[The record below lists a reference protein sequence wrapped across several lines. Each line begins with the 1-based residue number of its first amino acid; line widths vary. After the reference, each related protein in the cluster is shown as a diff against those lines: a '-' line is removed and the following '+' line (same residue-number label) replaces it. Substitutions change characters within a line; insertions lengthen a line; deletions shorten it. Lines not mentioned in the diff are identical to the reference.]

1 MNRDDFEQVL
11 KLGCAERYEL
21 CLAMIAEERDIWI
34 AVDANNEF
42 LIIESD
48 EEDLETLPIWPS
60 AQFAEKYCSPLDDK
74 LVAKSIS
81 VPEFFRKWVP
91 GLIADCLE
99 LSVFPTS
106 ADDVSIVDAEHFKS
120 DLQEEMSSF

>member
-1 MNRDDFEQVL
+1 MNRDDFEQIIQ
-11 KLGCAERYEL
+11 LGCAERYDL

-48 EEDLETLPIWPS
+48 EENLETLPIWPS
-60 AQFAEKYCSPLDDK
+60 AEFAEEYCKLLDDK
-74 LVAKSIS
+74 LVAKAIS
-81 VPEFFRKWVP
+81 VPEFFKKWVS
-91 GLIADCLE
+91 GLDSDGLE

-106 ADDVSIVDAEHFKS
+106 ADDVSIVDAAHFKS
-120 DLQEEMSSF
+120 DLQDEMSNF